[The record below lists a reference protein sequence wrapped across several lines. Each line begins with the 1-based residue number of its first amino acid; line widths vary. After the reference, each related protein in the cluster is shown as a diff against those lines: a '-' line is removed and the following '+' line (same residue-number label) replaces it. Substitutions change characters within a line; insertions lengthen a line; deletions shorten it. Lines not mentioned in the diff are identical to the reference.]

1 MFISL
6 SGNNKTNTMK
16 TEKEIIINEVEE
28 LIYLALLSDR
38 TLDSNRLQKVLT
50 YIKNN

>member
-16 TEKEIIINEVEE
+16 TEKEIIINELET
-28 LIYLALLSDR
+28 LIYLAELSER
-38 TLDSNRLQKVLT
+38 TLDEKKLKRVLT